1 MRIVF
6 LTSSMGAGGA
16 ERVATTLC
24 NAWAARGDN
33 VTLIATF
40 SGGGKMFYRVSPA
53 VEFMYLANVVGIS
66 KKNIFSYWRRIQT
79 LRRLIAERRPDVIVS
94 FLPNVNVAALISSA
108 FLGVPVIICER
119 SDPSIYP
126 QPWVWEIFCKLSYRF
141 ADMLAVQTESVA
153 AKVRDIY
160 PGLNSIRTIPN
171 PLPEGIA
178 AINASQSGQ
187 RKTLLSLGRLSSE
200 KQVEKLLMAFA
211 EVASAFPEWDLHIYG
226 DGPLRSILEE
236 QIRRDGLEGR
246 AVLKGSTETPWKVMA
261 SADAFVMVSAYE
273 GFPNAL
279 LEAMGVGLP
288 CIVYDCPSGP
298 REITHNGRDALLV
311 PLNDHAG
318 LVCALEK
325 LMGDEAL
332 RKNLGKQARDSVVRR
347 FSLHGVIN
355 TWDGL
360 FKEVGAIR

>member
-24 NAWAARGDN
+24 NAWAERGDN

-40 SGGGKMFYRVSPA
+40 SGGGKMFYRVSPE
-53 VEFMYLANVVGIS
+53 VEFIYLANIVGAR
-66 KKNIFSYWRRIQT
+66 KKTVFSYWLRIQT

-126 QPWVWEIFCKLSYRF
+126 QPWLWEFFCKLSYRF
-141 ADMLAVQTESVA
+141 ADMLTVQTESVA
-153 AKVRDIY
+153 AKVREIY
-160 PGLNSIRTIPN
+160 PGLNSVRTIPN
-171 PLPEGIA
+171 PLPAGIS
-178 AINASQSGQ
+178 AISASQSGQ
-187 RKTLLSLGRLSSE
+187 RKTLLSLGRLSRE
-200 KQVEKLLMAFA
+200 KQIDKLLTAFA
-211 EVASAFPEWDLHIYG
+211 EVASVFPEWDLHIYG
-226 DGPLRSILEE
+226 EGPLRSMLEG
-236 QIRRDGLEGR
+236 QIQSDGLEGR
-246 AVLKGSTETPWKVMA
+246 AILKGSTETPWRVMA

-273 GFPNAL
+273 GFPNSL

-288 CIVYDCPSGP
+288 CITFDCPSGP
-298 REITHNGRDALLV
+298 REITGGGRDALLV

-332 RKNLGKQARDSVVRR
+332 RKKLGNQAKDSVSRR
-347 FSLHGVIN
+347 FSLPGVIN